1 MAHSGTTAA
10 INGSSA
16 LKLIPLFI
24 RRAMMPRPVAKAIP
38 KPIVGTTSVSP
49 LVNGINEAPS
59 TWQMTEVATS
69 AIMLG
74 VNVLMFNS
82 PTGICTSKLSV
93 AALLAK
99 TPAQR
104 EGTRQSKWGAG
115 GLTALLSQGLPEL
128 EGHAVRFADS
138 QHLRGSV

>member
-10 INGSSA
+10 INGNSA

-49 LVNGINEAPS
+49 LVNGINEAPI

-74 VNVLMFNS
+74 VKELILNS
-82 PTGICTSKLSV
+82 PTGIC
-93 AALLAK
+93 
-99 TPAQR
+99 R
-104 EGTRQSKWGAG
+104 GM
-115 GLTALLSQGLPEL
+115 
-128 EGHAVRFADS
+128 
-138 QHLRGSV
+138 HL

>member
-1 MAHSGTTAA
+1 MATSGLVISQDMLLAKPMVRHDMIRSEIFESDADSPWNIIPTAIAHSGTTAA

-49 LVNGINEAPS
+49 LVNGINEAPI

-74 VNVLMFNS
+74 VNVLILSS
-82 PTGICTSKLSV
+82 PTGIY
-93 AALLAK
+93 
-99 TPAQR
+99 
-104 EGTRQSKWGAG
+104 
-115 GLTALLSQGLPEL
+115 
-128 EGHAVRFADS
+128 
-138 QHLRGSV
+138 